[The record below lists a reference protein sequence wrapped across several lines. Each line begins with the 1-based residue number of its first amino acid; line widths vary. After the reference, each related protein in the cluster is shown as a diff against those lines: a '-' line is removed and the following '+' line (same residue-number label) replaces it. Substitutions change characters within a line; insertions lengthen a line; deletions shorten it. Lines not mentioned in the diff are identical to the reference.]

1 VASLGEGFRG
11 LNVQVN
17 DQSRFHRSVV
27 IVMIAAMLEF
37 ALQATYIQ
45 PSANARENGGAH
57 GYATGLPQRGQPKTR
72 IVTHVHADGT
82 VHRHAVGGAK
92 GAIDDHLR
100 ESGSPCWSMAIVVG
114 VVPTPSVCAVEA
126 ILIGK
131 LAIQGLDPYRG
142 TEPDGPRRP
151 PRPPSIT

>member
-1 VASLGEGFRG
+1 MRIGA
-11 LNVQVN
+11 
-17 DQSRFHRSVV
+17 QSRFCRSVV

-37 ALQATYIQ
+37 TLQAAEIR
-45 PSANARENGGAH
+45 PSANAVDSKAGSHH
-57 GYATGLPQRGQPKTR
+57 GHTADGLPYRSPAKTH

-82 VHRHAVGGAK
+82 VHRHAVEDGK

-114 VVPTPSVCAVEA
+114 VLPSPGACAVEA

-131 LAIQGLDPYRG
+131 LAIHGLEPYRG

-151 PRPPSIT
+151 PRPPSIA

>member
-1 VASLGEGFRG
+1 LRIGAK
-11 LNVQVN
+11 
-17 DQSRFHRSVV
+17 SRFHRGV
-27 IVMIAAMLEF
+27 IVVMIAAMLEF

-45 PSANARENGGAH
+45 RSANAAETKSGAH
-57 GYATGLPQRGQPKTR
+57 LGYTTGSLPYRGHPTR

-82 VHRHAVGGAK
+82 VHRHAVKDGNGT
-92 GAIDDHLR
+92 IDDHLR

-114 VVPTPSVCAVEA
+114 VLPSPSVCAVEA

-131 LAIQGLDPYRG
+131 LAMQGLDPYRG

-151 PRPPSIT
+151 PRPPSIA

>member
-1 VASLGEGFRG
+1 MRIGAK
-11 LNVQVN
+11 
-17 DQSRFHRSVV
+17 SRFHRGV
-27 IVMIAAMLEF
+27 IVVMIAAMLEF

-45 PSANARENGGAH
+45 PSANAAETKSGAH
-57 GYATGLPQRGQPKTR
+57 LGYTTGSLPYRGHPTR
-72 IVTHVHADGT
+72 IVTHVHSDGT
-82 VHRHAVGGAK
+82 VHRHAVDGGNVT
-92 GAIDDHLR
+92 IDDHLR

-114 VVPTPSVCAVEA
+114 VMPSPSVCAVEA

-131 LAIQGLDPYRG
+131 LAIQGLEPYRG

>member
-1 VASLGEGFRG
+1 
-11 LNVQVN
+11 VQVN

-37 ALQATYIQ
+37 ALQATYVQ
-45 PSANARENGGAH
+45 PSANAASENAGAH
-57 GYATGLPQRGQPKTR
+57 GYATGLPRLGHPKSH

-82 VHRHAVGGAK
+82 VHRHAVGDGK

-114 VVPTPSVCAVEA
+114 VLPSPSVCAVEA

-151 PRPPSIT
+151 PRPPSIA